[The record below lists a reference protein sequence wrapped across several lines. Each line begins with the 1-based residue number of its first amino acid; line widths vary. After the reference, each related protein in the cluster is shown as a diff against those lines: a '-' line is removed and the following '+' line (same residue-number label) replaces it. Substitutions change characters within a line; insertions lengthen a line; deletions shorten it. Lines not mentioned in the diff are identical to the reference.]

1 MSKIEKL
8 TKSELEYIVKT
19 SKSYTEV
26 LRKIGLKRGNTTLI
40 LKNRLT
46 REDINFDHLKNG
58 QGALWNK
65 GIVFVKKEEFQKQ
78 LCLNSSIDRGS
89 LKKYLIRFDLIKYT
103 CQVCGQN
110 NEWKG
115 KKLVLV
121 LDHINGVRNDNRI
134 ENLRFVCPNCNSQ
147 LPTTCRKGCNKRIEW
162 NAKTIIAKI
171 KSGKSL
177 RKCLLEEEVSDGTNY
192 ETIKNLCGTLV
203 KLD

>member
-1 MSKIEKL
+1 MNKIEKL
-8 TKSELEYIVKT
+8 TKSELECIVGT

-40 LKNRLT
+40 LKKRLIQ
-46 REDINFDHLKNG
+46 EDINFDHLKNG

-65 GIVFVKKEEFQKQ
+65 GIVFVKLEEFQKH

-89 LKKYLIRFDLIKYT
+89 LKKYIIRFNLINYT
-103 CQVCGQN
+103 CQLCGQEP
-110 NEWKG
+110 EWKN

-121 LDHINGVRNDNRI
+121 LDHINGIRNDNRI

-147 LPTTCRKGCNKRIEW
+147 LPTTCRKGCNKRIKW
-162 NAKTIIAKI
+162 NAKKIVEKI
-171 KSGKSL
+171 KSGKSI
-177 RKCLLEEEVSDGTNY
+177 RQCLLDEGVSDGTNY
-192 ETIKNLCGTLV
+192 ETVKNLCGTLV